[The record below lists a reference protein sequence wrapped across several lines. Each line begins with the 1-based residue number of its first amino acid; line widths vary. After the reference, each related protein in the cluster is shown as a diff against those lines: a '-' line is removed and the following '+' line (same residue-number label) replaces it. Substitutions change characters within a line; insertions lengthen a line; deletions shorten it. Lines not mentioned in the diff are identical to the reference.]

1 MVFPVVMHGCE
12 RWTIKKAQSRRTDAF
27 ELLCWRLESPLDCKD
42 IQSVHPKGNQSWIF
56 TGRTDGETETPILW
70 PPDAK
75 NRLIW
80 KDPVAGKDCRGRRS
94 GRQSIRWLDGIID
107 TMNISLS
114 RLRELVI
121 FRKAWCAAVHGAAK
135 SQISLSYWTE
145 LKINYAP

>member
-1 MVFPVVMHGCE
+1 MVFPVVTYGCE
-12 RWTIKKAQSRRTDAF
+12 SWTIKKAESRRTDAF
-27 ELLCWRLESPLDCKD
+27 ELLCRRLESPLDCKD

-94 GRQSIRWLDGIID
+94 GRQSIRWLDGITD